1 MSDYSTFLFARPS
14 FIEGF
19 GRILD
24 VGGSL
29 NQYNTDDDA
38 DTTAILMDWLAVSAD
53 FRKVFLKTIDAMA
66 PEKAELLLK
75 ALTRCKSTPG
85 ELVGK

>member
-19 GRILD
+19 GRIMD

-29 NQYNTDDDA
+29 NQYNTDNDA
-38 DTTAILMDWLAVSAD
+38 DTTAILMDWLAVKED
-53 FRKVFLKTIDAMA
+53 FREALLSAIERLE
-66 PEKAELLLK
+66 PEQVEELLK
-75 ALTRCKSTPG
+75 ILTDPQTKKG
-85 ELVGK
+85 ELVGQ